1 MSLVLQ
7 FATRPRRIYMAACTL
22 LAQSVIGPC
31 RVHRRPALPQVS
43 FLGWQSLLSLGRNYP
58 SRTGLARA
66 FVRPTNE
73 MSSDDLSAAC
83 ARKLASFAIAE
94 SRARS
99 RTGPFYYEDDN
110 SIPAQTHQCVPLPT
124 GWPVLACLRSCC
136 LCGPRDM

>member
-83 ARKLASFAIAE
+83 ARMASTRMPAVLLSMRPTRHVGAAQSSE
-94 SRARS
+94 GARDVS
-99 RTGPFYYEDDN
+99 LDHRLTKRHGR
-110 SIPAQTHQCVPLPT
+110 
-124 GWPVLACLRSCC
+124 RSS
-136 LCGPRDM
+136 GKARNKVA